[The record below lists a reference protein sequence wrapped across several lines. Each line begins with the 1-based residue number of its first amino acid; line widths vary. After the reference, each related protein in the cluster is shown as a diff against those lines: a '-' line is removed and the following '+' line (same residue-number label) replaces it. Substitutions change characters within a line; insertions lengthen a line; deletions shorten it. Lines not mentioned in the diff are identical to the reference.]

1 MSFATITSL
10 VTAILCIAVLVQCAR
25 VMRSL
30 AAFRA
35 ADLPG
40 TARALDTATA
50 SAHHVLSELKTELDR
65 SGEPTLRALAEARA
79 IADELGVMIGI
90 GNATA
95 DRLLDSARNSRASL
109 GETLDQQDLA
119 A

>member
-1 MSFATITSL
+1 MTFATITSL
-10 VTAILCIAVLVQCAR
+10 VTAILCIAVLLQCAR

-35 ADLPG
+35 ADLPS
-40 TARALDTATA
+40 TARALDAATA
-50 SAHHVLSELKTELDR
+50 SAHHVLCELRNELDR
-65 SGEPTLRALAEARA
+65 GGKPTLKALADARSM
-79 IADELGVMIGI
+79 ADELDVMIGI

-95 DRLLDSARNSRASL
+95 DRLLDNARNARACAR
-109 GETLDQQDLA
+109 EALDGLDVA

>member
-30 AAFRA
+30 AAFRT

-40 TARALDTATA
+40 TARVLDTAT
-50 SAHHVLSELKTELDR
+50 SGAHQVLNDLRNELDR
-65 SGEPTLRALAEARA
+65 GGKPTLKALADARS

-95 DRLLDSARNSRASL
+95 DRLLDSARNSRRGG
-109 GETLDQQDLA
+109 GEMTDQQGLA